1 MIKSNNLPKWSFSSK
16 IKELS
21 MATTTS
27 INGLKMDAKR
37 GPLVRTHHD
46 ISVTI
51 KPEAT
56 IPCDISNKI
65 KNLING

>member
-1 MIKSNNLPKWSFSSK
+1 
-16 IKELS
+16 

-27 INGLKMDAKR
+27 INGLKMDANR

-56 IPCDISNKI
+56 IPCDTSNKI
-65 KNLING
+65 KNLIKVYMNLTKLMVIN